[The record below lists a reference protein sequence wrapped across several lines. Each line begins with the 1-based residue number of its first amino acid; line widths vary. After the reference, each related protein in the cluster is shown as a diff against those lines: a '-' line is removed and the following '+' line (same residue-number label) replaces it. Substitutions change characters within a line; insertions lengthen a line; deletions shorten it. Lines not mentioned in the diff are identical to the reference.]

1 VAKRIQLAA
10 VWAWNGLVGF
20 YIPIGAFTIWIGVM
34 TYYMHTGINRQFE
47 TGGDD
52 ETIDE
57 PTQFTLDA
65 DHPTARART
74 GVS

>member
-10 VWAWNGLVGF
+10 V
-20 YIPIGAFTIWIGVM
+20 
-34 TYYMHTGINRQFE
+34 YYMHTGINRQFE

-52 ETIDE
+52 ETMDE

-65 DHPTARART
+65 DHPATRART